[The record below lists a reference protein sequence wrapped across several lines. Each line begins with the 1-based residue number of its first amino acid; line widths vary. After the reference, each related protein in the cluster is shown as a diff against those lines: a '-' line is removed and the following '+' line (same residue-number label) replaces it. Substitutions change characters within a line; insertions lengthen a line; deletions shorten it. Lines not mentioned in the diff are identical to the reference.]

1 MTVRNGEKS
10 SPDWP
15 AIRRRYE
22 REPISIKRLAR
33 ESGTNDMAIH
43 RRAKADGWV
52 LYSALPRVQQQA
64 QPRVQ
69 HAEGNARPWD
79 VAPRRDALLTA
90 LTRSRAGI
98 ETVVDSIYCD
108 LPVVMSLLWF
118 RTPLSEIA
126 RAVQLTEPQL
136 EEFFG
141 PAIFKFVHEY
151 YGGPQQDRPRRSR
164 RKAA

>member
-1 MTVRNGEKS
+1 VTVRNGEKS
-10 SPDWP
+10 FPDWS

-22 REPISIKRLAR
+22 GESISIRQLAR
-33 ESGTNDMAIH
+33 ETGTSDMAIH

-52 LYSALPRVQQQA
+52 LHSSLPRVQQ
-64 QPRVQ
+64 RVQ
-69 HAEGNARPWD
+69 HAQGNARPWD

-90 LTRSRAGI
+90 LTRSRASV
-98 ETVVDSIYCD
+98 ETVVDSIYSD
-108 LPVVMSLLWF
+108 LPVVMSLMWF

-141 PAIFKFVHEY
+141 PAIFKFVDEH
-151 YGGPQQDRPRRSR
+151 YGGPQQGRPRRSR
-164 RKAA
+164 KVA